1 MPIVNLKTREVSCKV
16 VYCGPSL
23 GGKTTNVMQI
33 HSHLPGPHKSE
44 LQIIATEDD
53 RTLFFDYFS
62 VSLAKIKGMDTRFF
76 VYAVPGQEYYKT
88 TRKMV
93 LKGVDGIVFVADSDS
108 ARINDNLA
116 SLADLKALMLEHG
129 YSYQN
134 IPLVLQFN
142 KRDLPNICSI
152 DQMNELLNDKGSPH
166 FEAIAVEGQ
175 GVIETFRSICNTIV
189 GKLND
194 IEPARL

>member
-1 MPIVNLKTREVSCKV
+1 MQVNVKAREVSCKI

-23 GGKTTNVMQI
+23 GGKTTNLMQI
-33 HSHLPGPHKSE
+33 HSQLPGQYRSD
-44 LQIIATEDD
+44 LQVIATADD

-62 VSLAKIKGMDTRFF
+62 VNLAKIKGMNTRFLC
-76 VYAVPGQEYYKT
+76 YGVPGQDYYKA

-93 LKGVDGIVFVADSDS
+93 LQGVDGIVFVADSDS

-116 SLADLKALMLEHG
+116 SLADLKALLLEHG

-134 IPLVLQFN
+134 LPMVLQFN

-152 DQMNELLNDKGSPH
+152 GQLNDMLNDKNSPF
-166 FEAIAVEGQ
+166 FEAIAIEGQ
-175 GVIETFRSICNTIV
+175 GVVETFRSICNTVV